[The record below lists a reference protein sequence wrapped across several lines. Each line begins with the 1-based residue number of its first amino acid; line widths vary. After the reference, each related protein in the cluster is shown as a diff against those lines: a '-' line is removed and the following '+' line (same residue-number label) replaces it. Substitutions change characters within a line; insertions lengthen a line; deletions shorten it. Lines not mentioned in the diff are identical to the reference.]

1 MDSLGIESQGRGEI
15 FPHPCRSAL
24 GPTQSPTNGSV
35 PVLKQPGCGV
45 DHPSPSSAKVKE
57 RVKLYIYSA
66 SGPLCLS
73 RVNFTF
79 TKPFSARITHPVG
92 AADNWNLN
100 DSHTKKAIKCQYL
113 NLMLSILSI
122 SLHDSYTC
130 H

>member
-1 MDSLGIESQGRGEI
+1 MDSLGIESLGRGEI

-45 DHPSPSSAKVKE
+45 DHPFPSSAEVKE

-79 TKPFSARITHPVG
+79 
-92 AADNWNLN
+92 NE
-100 DSHTKKAIKCQYL
+100 
-113 NLMLSILSI
+113 IL
-122 SLHDSYTC
+122 
-130 H
+130 